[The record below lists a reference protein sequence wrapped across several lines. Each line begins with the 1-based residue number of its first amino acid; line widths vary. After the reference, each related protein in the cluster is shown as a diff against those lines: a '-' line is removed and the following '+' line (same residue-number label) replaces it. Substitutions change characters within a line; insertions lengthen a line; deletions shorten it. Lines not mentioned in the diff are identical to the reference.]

1 MLKKIQILLI
11 LLSSFFL
18 TNLLNAQEKIA
29 FIDLNYIYSNSK
41 IGKKIIKDIDNKQ
54 NKINKDFKEFQKKLD
69 DEKNNLLSKK
79 NVLNEDEYKKR
90 VIELENNL
98 KKYNEVIS
106 KKNKD
111 LLEFRKKSKNEFAI
125 SLRSTLEKYAQENKI
140 SMILRKEQL
149 LLGEKNLDITKEI
162 LELINKS

>member
-18 TNLLNAQEKIA
+18 NNSLSAQEKIA

>member
-11 LLSSFFL
+11 LFFSFFL

-54 NKINKDFKEFQKKLD
+54 NKIKKDFKEFQKKLD